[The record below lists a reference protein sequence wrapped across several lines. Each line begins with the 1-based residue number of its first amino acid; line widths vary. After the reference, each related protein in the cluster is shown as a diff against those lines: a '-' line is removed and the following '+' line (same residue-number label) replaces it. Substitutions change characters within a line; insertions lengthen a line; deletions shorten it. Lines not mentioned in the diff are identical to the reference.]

1 MKTKAVAAVGFTL
14 LVFVCMASGQGQ
26 VLFANSSTTRITN
39 CYTRLPQSNT
49 VFVGLY
55 ATPDLTA
62 VTNQSAVAGMTLIFS
77 TKTSGAQPFL
87 HGRFDGGLVTFPG
100 MANGQSV
107 ALQVRAWTTNFPT
120 YEVAAANGGEVAVS
134 LIWIQTVAVP
144 PSVPGII
151 SHWGFRPFLFPQC
164 EPLRV
169 PLFIERPNNSTVR
182 VNWPLGLP
190 PILQV
195 NDGSSTNWQ
204 TLTSGTFVQDHWEF
218 EVTPANGV
226 QLFRL
231 AQ

>member
-26 VLFANSSTTRITN
+26 VVFANSTITRITN
-39 CYTRLPQSNT
+39 CYTRLPLSNT

-62 VTNQSAVAGMTLIFS
+62 VTNQSAVAGMTLVFL
-77 TKTSGAQPFL
+77 TKTSSAQPFY
-87 HGRFDGGLVTFPG
+87 GTFNGGFVTLPG
-100 MANGQSV
+100 MMNGQSI
-107 ALQVRAWTTNFPT
+107 ALQVRAWTTNYPS
-120 YEVAAANGGEVAVS
+120 YEAAVANGGETAKS

-144 PSVPGII
+144 PNVPGII
-151 SHWGFRPFLFPQC
+151 SRWGFRPFLFPQC

-169 PLFIERPNNSTVR
+169 PLLIERPNNSTVR

-190 PILQV
+190 PTLQV

-218 EVTPANGV
+218 EVTPANGM